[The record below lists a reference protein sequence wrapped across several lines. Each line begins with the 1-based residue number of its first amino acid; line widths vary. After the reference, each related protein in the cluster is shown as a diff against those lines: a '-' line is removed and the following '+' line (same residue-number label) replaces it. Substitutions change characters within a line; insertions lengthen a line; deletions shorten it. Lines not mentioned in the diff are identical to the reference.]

1 MDDRIELGARIRQLR
16 GKLLSQRELA
26 DKAQVSVDLIR
37 KLEQGR
43 RHTASIGSLQRI
55 AKALDVNIA
64 ELLGKPT
71 PLPSPD
77 PAAGVVAIRRALT
90 PVDDLLDMDV
100 IDGAGL
106 TLEEAERTVTY
117 LWGAYWAGRY
127 ELLSTLLPTAL
138 MQLRV
143 TYRTVP
149 TSHRSRAAHALARAY
164 QCAGD
169 TLVHLGQQDAAFLAI
184 REALR
189 VARES
194 DHPLLYAAMRVS
206 VSWQLLVQGRYEE
219 SERVAVVAARD
230 IEPRGETSESQL
242 SAYGILAVTAATAA
256 ARSQKRDSA
265 RELLGVAGEMAGQL
279 GYDRAD
285 HQTTF
290 GPAKVA
296 MLAVDVYVVQDDFS
310 AALAAAKT
318 LPRDAALP
326 LASRARHLADVAL
339 SQLRLGRDDRALQT
353 LLTMEQLA
361 PDWIKYQTLPR
372 QIVAELVERERRV
385 TPQLRELA
393 MRIGALTG

>member
-1 MDDRIELGARIRQLR
+1 MDDRVELGARIRHLR

-43 RHTASIGSLQRI
+43 RHTASIASLQRI

-71 PLPSPD
+71 PVLSAD

-90 PVDDLLDMDV
+90 PVDDLLDLDV
-100 IDGAGL
+100 IEGTPL
-106 TLEEAERTVTY
+106 TLDEAERTVTY

-127 ELLSTLLPTAL
+127 ELLSTLLPNAL
-138 MQLRV
+138 MQMRA
-143 TYRTVP
+143 THRAVP
-149 TSHRSRAAHALARAY
+149 ATEKTRAAHALARAY
-164 QCAGD
+164 QAAGD
-169 TLVHLGQQDAAFLAI
+169 TLVHLGHQDAAFLAI

-189 VARES
+189 AAHES
-194 DHPLLYAAMRVS
+194 DDPLLYAAMRVS
-206 VSWQLLVQGRYEE
+206 VAWQLLVQGRYEE
-219 SERVAVVAARD
+219 SERVAVVAARGV
-230 IEPRGETSESQL
+230 EPHGNASESEL
-242 SAYGILAVTAATAA
+242 SAYGILSVTAATAA

-265 RELLGVAGEMAGQL
+265 RQLLDVANETAGRL

-296 MLAVDVYVVQDDFS
+296 MLAVDVHVVQDDFS
-310 AALAAAKT
+310 SALAAAKS

-339 SQLRLGRDDRALQT
+339 SNLRLGRDDRALHT
-353 LLTMEQLA
+353 VLTMEQLA

-372 QIVAELVERERRV
+372 QVVAELVERERRV
-385 TPQLRELA
+385 SPQLRELA
-393 MRIGALTG
+393 LRLGALTG